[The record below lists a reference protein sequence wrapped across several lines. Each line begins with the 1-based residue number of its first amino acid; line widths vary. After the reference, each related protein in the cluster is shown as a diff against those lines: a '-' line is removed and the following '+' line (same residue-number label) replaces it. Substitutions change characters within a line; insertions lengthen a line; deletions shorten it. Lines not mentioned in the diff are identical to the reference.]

1 MRLDNDF
8 IMEERSDEISEA
20 VRQDEHDGEIIYYFR
35 PKCYRPSS
43 VALMDVINGLI
54 FANNCSGGDL
64 SRIAYGEIRIY
75 FNPMIHCW
83 CDRKITSDKIIET
96 IKSPNTQL

>member
-83 CDRKITSDKIIET
+83 RDRKITSDKIVET
-96 IKSPNTQL
+96 IKNPNTQL

>member
-83 CDRKITSDKIIET
+83 RDRKITSDKIIET
-96 IKSPNTQL
+96 IKNPNTQL

>member
-83 CDRKITSDKIIET
+83 RDRKITSDKIIET